1 MEIPYVPGGY
11 IPRHSQNTRTQD
23 TSIFKTE
30 PEITPEDEEA
40 LDGSFEKIWKSP
52 VLTRPN
58 KNKDLNESEN
68 IGKHTASKILGI
80 LCATIIPNF
89 AQLHVSRNLQA
100 HWIPVVP
107 SIWVPWTG
115 SAGSFLPH
123 TPRPLARKDA
133 LIGMAQFDLIART
146 LRAFSVPP
154 TPYTLNPKWC
164 CGCLRR
170 CHCPQRGYG
179 NKLSLPLLATTMV
192 TTTMGI
198 PAVATINYRI
208 SLASTLAI
216 ATLTTSINTIHL
228 SVDAKNR

>member
-1 MEIPYVPGGY
+1 MERPYFPGGY

-30 PEITPEDEEA
+30 PEITREDEEA

-100 HWIPVVP
+100 HWIPR
-107 SIWVPWTG
+107 SAFHMG
-115 SAGSFLPH
+115 SM
-123 TPRPLARKDA
+123 DW
-133 LIGMAQFDLIART
+133 Q
-146 LRAFSVPP
+146 
-154 TPYTLNPKWC
+154 
-164 CGCLRR
+164 CGQLF
-170 CHCPQRGYG
+170 
-179 NKLSLPLLATTMV
+179 ATYS
-192 TTTMGI
+192 TTCG
-198 PAVATINYRI
+198 AKGRI
-208 SLASTLAI
+208 DWDGTVRSDCYE
-216 ATLTTSINTIHL
+216 H
-228 SVDAKNR
+228 